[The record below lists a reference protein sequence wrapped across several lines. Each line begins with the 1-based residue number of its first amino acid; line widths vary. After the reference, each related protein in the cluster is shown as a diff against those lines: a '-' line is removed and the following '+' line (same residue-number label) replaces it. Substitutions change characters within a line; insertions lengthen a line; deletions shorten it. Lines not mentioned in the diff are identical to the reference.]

1 MVVEVRKMRVQQ
13 SQDPIVITGIGLITS
28 VGKTRETTWEAMR
41 HGERNMRFMHEC
53 LGVPTGKVICAEVD
67 IPRKAGRLKIFP
79 MCEAAA
85 AEAIADARI
94 QWDQIDR
101 TRFGSSFNA
110 HCGDTRWL
118 RDPEG
123 CDDAAL
129 VPWHKQWLPNST
141 ASHIPSLYGLGGPRL
156 SHSTA
161 CASSLV
167 SILAAARS
175 IRDGQCDIAMAGGAD
190 AIDPIF
196 AAGFRKMRVLAT
208 AENPN
213 EACRPYDAHRNG
225 FVMGEGGAVLVLEK
239 LSHALRRDGVRIYA
253 ELVSSCLVSEAHHV
267 TGLNKESEALVYAIR
282 TALER
287 AGIAA
292 TEIGYVSSHGTGT
305 EQNDLAEMRAL
316 AEVFGR
322 QVSQLYVSSSKSMLG
337 HMVNAAG
344 GAELAVTLLAMRDG
358 FAPPTM
364 NVTVPD
370 PECQF
375 DCLPQSGKRR
385 RFQYALKLSLAF
397 GGHLMA
403 VVLRRWDA
411 HQSGFE
417 YTDDAPL
424 RRAA

>member
-1 MVVEVRKMRVQQ
+1 MQIRQTD
-13 SQDPIVITGIGLITS
+13 DPIVITGIGLITS

-41 HGERNMRFMHEC
+41 NGERNMRFMDEC
-53 LGVPTGKVICAEVD
+53 CGISTGKVICAEVD
-67 IPRKAGRLKIFP
+67 IPHTAGRLKVLP
-79 MCEAAA
+79 MCESAA
-85 AEAIADARI
+85 AEAISDARI
-94 QWDQIDR
+94 QWDIVDR
-101 TRFGSSFNA
+101 SRFGSSLSA
-110 HCGDTRWL
+110 HVGDTRWL
-118 RDPEG
+118 RDRGG
-123 CDDAAL
+123 CNDSSL
-129 VPWHKQWLPNST
+129 VPWHTQWLPNST
-141 ASHIPSLYGLGGPRL
+141 ASHIPNLYGLGGPRL

-167 SILAAARS
+167 SVLAAARS
-175 IRDGQCDIAMAGGAD
+175 IRDGQCDIAIAGGAD

-213 EACRPYDAHRNG
+213 EACRPYDVNRNG

-239 LSHALRRDGVRIYA
+239 LSHAVRREGVRIYA
-253 ELVSSCLVSEAHHV
+253 ELVSSCLVGEAHHV
-267 TGLNKESEALVYAIR
+267 TGLDKESEALVYAIR
-282 TALER
+282 TALDR
-287 AGIAA
+287 AGISPA
-292 TEIGYVSSHGTGT
+292 EVGYVSSHGTGT

-316 AEVFGR
+316 ATVFGR
-322 QVSQLYVSSSKSMLG
+322 HVSELYVSSSKSMLG

-364 NVTVPD
+364 NVTSLD

-411 HQSGFE
+411 QHLGFE
-417 YTDDAPL
+417 YTDASPV